1 MKDST
6 RMFLEGTES
15 EQKVYCVSKENLISL
30 REYLMMLREKNRKF
44 KYYAHEE
51 IDMAKRSLKWI
62 KDIEFGGVQD
72 EKTGGF
78 IDTSIR
84 LITTED
90 NIYTL
95 KYNQETWQYEP
106 IANRIPKIYYIIP
119 SVRKFAKRMKELYKI
134 QPNLKNI
141 EHTGRVA
148 FNNCLFQRK
157 SISGHYTID
166 YDAGYEFIVNDDE
179 YEPIVALYERKDKN
193 QAKPCLTGEESE
205 RVLDLIQIEKK
216 NLPNLK

>member
-1 MKDST
+1 MNGSW
-6 RMFLEGTES
+6 S
-15 EQKVYCVSKENLISL
+15 
-30 REYLMMLREKNRKF
+30 
-44 KYYAHEE
+44 
-51 IDMAKRSLKWI
+51 
-62 KDIEFGGVQD
+62 
-72 EKTGGF
+72 
-78 IDTSIR
+78 
-84 LITTED
+84 ED

-106 IANRIPKIYYIIP
+106 IANIIPKIYYIIP

-141 EHTGRVA
+141 EHTGRAA

-179 YEPIVALYERKDKN
+179 YEPIVALYERKGKN
-193 QAKPCLTGEESE
+193 QVKPCLTGEESE
-205 RVLDLIQIEKK
+205 RALDLIQIEAK
-216 NLPNLK
+216 NLPDLNVPSTVAIYIFEDLKKPKTLGLTNQDNK